1 MIDLKQ
7 RETEK
12 MFEEVKKRSS
22 EALGDF
28 LDVLDTIPNA
38 PKRPPTPFPYG
49 NSEPRPYGWFSK

>member
-1 MIDLKQ
+1 
-7 RETEK
+7 

-38 PKRPPTPFPYG
+38 PKRPATPFPYG

>member
-7 RETEK
+7 KEAEK
-12 MFEEVKKRSS
+12 AFEEARKLSK

-38 PKRPPTPFPYG
+38 PKRPDIPFPYG